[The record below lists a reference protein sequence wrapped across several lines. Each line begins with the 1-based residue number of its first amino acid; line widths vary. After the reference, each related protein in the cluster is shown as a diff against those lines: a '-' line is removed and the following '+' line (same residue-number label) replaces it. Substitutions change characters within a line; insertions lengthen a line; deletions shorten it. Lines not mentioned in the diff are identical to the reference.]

1 METSNQRSLAEEDDK
16 NCTNN
21 LNSRAD
27 SPPLLVEKVGE
38 SSEIVE
44 ELQLCELQRKQL
56 PLEVPERTIDGQTE
70 DFVRIDMSTSPVQT
84 PKRVIFSPSPSP
96 NHARLNESPSPSL
109 PWAKSSIKSLLPKL
123 SFKFRNKTTDIEK
136 SAMLA
141 LGVSPLPQD
150 KPSIFRTLSVKRI
163 FNSKM
168 NRTSSLPVTPIE
180 HSNPESTH
188 GDYGDA
194 TFYSVKAGVHPIL
207 RSHSVPTLIKDES
220 SKQMDYVGSVYRVVP
235 STPLVPKHDDTS
247 LDATQTVGA
256 VLWFS

>member
-1 METSNQRSLAEEDDK
+1 METSDQRSLAEEDGK

-21 LNSRAD
+21 LNSRVD
-27 SPPLLVEKVGE
+27 PPPLLVEKVGE

-44 ELQLCELQRKQL
+44 ELQLCELQTKQL

-96 NHARLNESPSPSL
+96 NHVRLNESPSPSL
-109 PWAKSSIKSLLPKL
+109 PWAKSSIKSLLPKI
-123 SFKFRNKTTDIEK
+123 SFKLRNKTSDIEK
-136 SAMLA
+136 AAMLA

-150 KPSIFRTLSVKRI
+150 KPSILRTLSIKRI

-168 NRTSSLPVTPIE
+168 NRTSSLPITPIE

-188 GDYGDA
+188 GDYRDA
-194 TFYSVKAGVHPIL
+194 TFYSVKAGVHPVL

-220 SKQMDYVGSVYRVVP
+220 LKQMDCVGNVYRVVP
-235 STPLVPKHDDTS
+235 STPLVPRHDDTS
-247 LDATQTVGA
+247 SNATQTIGA